1 MVRTERNSF
10 ESFAGASAIA
20 AGVLTLLYSLGFV
33 VLTRVE
39 GTKDF
44 GVLLYSLA
52 QLLGG
57 LVTTAVMVGLYYR
70 LREVDEAFSLWA
82 LLLGIGGALGAA
94 IHGGYDLA
102 NAINAPTSDPLSAAN
117 LPNQVDPRGLVTFG
131 VAAVALFVFSWL
143 ITRSQT
149 LPKNLGYLGYVVAIA
164 FAILYVARLIVLDA
178 TNPLIFVPALL
189 TGFLLSPAWYLW
201 LGFILSRRAR
211 PQ

>member
-1 MVRTERNSF
+1 MVRTERSTF
-10 ESFAGASAIA
+10 EPFAGASAIA

-33 VLTRVE
+33 VLTRVKGME
-39 GTKDF
+39 DF

-117 LPNQVDPRGLVTFG
+117 LPNQVDPRGLITFG
-131 VAAVALFVFSWL
+131 VAAISLFVFSWL

-149 LPKNLGYLGYVVAIA
+149 LPKNLGYLGYVLAIA
-164 FAILYVARLIVLDA
+164 FAILYIARLTVLDA

-201 LGFILSRRAR
+201 LGSILSRRAR
-211 PQ
+211 PE